1 MKKFFLFRRSVE
13 TATSSSISNTGVGVS
28 TMAIP
33 AELMCLAST
42 ATGSV
47 TITFNDATAFQ
58 ETLLAEGESLKKTN
72 VTVSCEVGQETSLV
86 ESILEFI
93 SKDSK
98 KSVMRFD
105 VVSGTSTFAQAVVDS
120 VADLSPQT
128 PTVPVVTATGA
139 DSDGGQAAAYN
150 NTIGGINFGSEA
162 NLPFIDYNETNLPSS
177 TSAPSDSDSSGDA
190 GFEIFT
196 GGSFAWKNAGTGGAT
211 YNITESRSVN
221 LASTPSVFT
230 TNTRAGSGCGTD
242 SVAINSVNF
251 LVVPSVTFTKD
262 YTLYMVFCQ
271 NETFINT
278 LGSLGTGLQFGSET
292 GQTFG
297 FGEHVSF
304 VDLARNRLYIRH
316 EGVTGAP
323 AFIQLA
329 PSSVTKSEE
338 PLVTVERQYSI
349 PNLDPTGD
357 ASKDQLCYPIVIR
370 RDAEL
375 NIVFYNFEGEII
387 GVIPSNTTT
396 PSDPN
401 QTSGD
406 LLIER
411 IGATSTIDDLADGLT
426 LSDDDNRNGLSFRGF
441 VPRFGVIDR
450 DIGNDSCVSLA
461 QQLFAKYN
469 PTS

>member
-13 TATSSSISNTGVGVS
+13 TATSSSISNSGVGVS
-28 TMAIP
+28 TIAIP
-33 AELMCLAST
+33 ADLMCFVAT

-58 ETLLAEGESLKKTN
+58 QTLLVEGESLKKTN
-72 VTVSCEVGQETSLV
+72 VTVSCEVGRETSLV

-120 VADLSPQT
+120 VADLAPQI

-139 DSDGGQAAAYN
+139 DSDGGQEAAYN

-177 TSAPSDSDSSGDA
+177 VSAPSDSDSSGDA

-221 LASTPSVFT
+221 NVSTVTVST
-230 TNTRAGSGCGTD
+230 TQTRAGSGCATD
-242 SVAINSVNF
+242 SAAFTTSNF
-251 LVVPSVTFTKD
+251 LVVPSVSFDKD
-262 YTLYMVFCQ
+262 YTMYMVFCQ
-271 NETFINT
+271 VESFIQTF
-278 LGSLGTGLQFGSET
+278 SLFFQFGSET

-297 FGEHVSF
+297 LGK
-304 VDLARNRLYIRH
+304 VDIPRTRLHIRH
-316 EGVTGAP
+316 EGVTGEP
-323 AFIQLA
+323 AFISLSDPRGVSDPNLLV
-329 PSSVTKSEE
+329 PSE
-338 PLVTVERQYSI
+338 QGYSI
-349 PNLDPTGD
+349 PNLDRTGD
-357 ASKDQLCYPIVIR
+357 SSKDQVCYPIVIR
-370 RDAEL
+370 RDPAL

-387 GVIPSNTTT
+387 GVIPSSSTS

-401 QTSGD
+401 QTGGE

-411 IGATSTIDDLADGLT
+411 IGATSQVDDLADGLT
-426 LSDDDNRNGLSFRGF
+426 LSDANNRNSLSFRGF
-441 VPRFGVIDR
+441 LPRFGVINR